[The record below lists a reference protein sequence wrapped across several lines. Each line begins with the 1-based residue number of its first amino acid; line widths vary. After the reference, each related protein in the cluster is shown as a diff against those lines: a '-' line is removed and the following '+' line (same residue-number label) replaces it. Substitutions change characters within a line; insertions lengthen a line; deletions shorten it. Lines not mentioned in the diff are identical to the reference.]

1 MLSVVT
7 AGAGCYNS
15 KQPRTSVETRR
26 PFSQYA
32 ADVALESIGIIAN
45 RSMATPVQRRVD
57 SMAKALSHGDRVE
70 LNVNSENLLSERE
83 EIFESWRRC
92 LLDLRVDARDA
103 SAPHIITQNELKVS
117 REPLENIVI
126 QAQDE
131 IDRLYA
137 VLRQRG
143 YVVLLCNREG
153 VAIHHRGDEAQAVEF
168 KHWGIWVGGVW
179 SEEAEGTNGIGT
191 CIAKQVP
198 LLVHA
203 DQHFR
208 SRHTRLSCA
217 GAPIFDPHGELAA
230 VLDVSRVSSGEDQG
244 SLPLVLDTVT
254 VAARAIEER
263 LFRACFHHTWTVA
276 ALPSDNGSALL
287 LAVDEHQWIVGADR
301 IARDVL
307 RLDDERL
314 ASGVPL
320 SAAFEFDP
328 LLFRQTGD
336 KDIPARVMRAGSE
349 GWWYALFTPPISK
362 SRMARSGAEATV
374 HSRPRISTL
383 GQLPA
388 AEPLVPSRG
397 GLPPV
402 LTQRIC
408 EHIESHLEQKIG
420 LEALAAMAGLSTHHF
435 ARAFHQSV
443 GMPPHS
449 YLLSRR
455 LDRAERMLRE
465 TQLPLSE
472 IAIATGFSD
481 QSHLA
486 RHFRRRT
493 GMSPRLARW
502 KDR

>member
-1 MLSVVT
+1 
-7 AGAGCYNS
+7 
-15 KQPRTSVETRR
+15 
-26 PFSQYA
+26 
-32 ADVALESIGIIAN
+32 
-45 RSMATPVQRRVD
+45 MATAVQRSSD
-57 SMAKALSHGDRVE
+57 SMAQGLSHGDRVE

-92 LLDLRVDARDA
+92 LLDFHVDARNV
-103 SAPHIITQNELKVS
+103 SSPHIITQNELKVF
-117 REPLENIVI
+117 REPLENIVL

-143 YVVLLCNREG
+143 YVVLLCNRDG
-153 VAIHHRGDEAQAVEF
+153 VAIHHRGDQTKAAEF
-168 KHWGIWVGGVW
+168 KHWGLWVGGVW
-179 SEEAEGTNGIGT
+179 SEKAEGTNGVGT
-191 CIAKQVP
+191 CIVEQAP
-198 LLVHA
+198 ILVHA
-203 DQHFR
+203 GQHFR
-208 SRHTRLSCA
+208 TRHTPLSCA
-217 GAPIFDPHGELAA
+217 AAPVFDPHGELVA
-230 VLDVSRVSSGEDQG
+230 VLDVSEVASGEDQG
-244 SLPLVLDTVT
+244 SLSLVLDTVT

-263 LFRACFHHTWTVA
+263 LFREYFHHVWTIA
-276 ALPSDNGSALL
+276 ALPSGNGPALL
-287 LAVDEHQWIVGADR
+287 LAVDEHQWIAGADR

-307 RLDDERL
+307 GLDDDRL

-320 SAAFEFDP
+320 PAAFEFDRS
-328 LLFRQTGD
+328 LFRQTGD
-336 KDIPARVMRAGSE
+336 RDIPARVMQAGGGE
-349 GWWYALFTPPISK
+349 CWYALLTPPLSK
-362 SRMARSGAEATV
+362 SRMARSSAEAMV

-388 AEPLVPSRG
+388 AEPLAPSRG

-402 LTQRIC
+402 LTRRIC
-408 EHIESHLEQKIG
+408 EYIESHLDQKIE

-443 GMPPHS
+443 RMPPHS

-455 LDRAERMLRE
+455 VERAEAMLRE
-465 TQLPLSE
+465 TDLPMSE
-472 IAIATGFSD
+472 IAVSTGFSD

-502 KDR
+502 KAR